1 MLVHLLLRRA
11 SLLNSSS
18 KSAQHSTAPRTE
30 EVSLKFSFPRRLTTW
45 HCPHLLP
52 RAVRAATRL
61 LLLASRAAIDRRILN
76 F

>member
-1 MLVHLLLRRA
+1 MLVHLRLRRA

-30 EVSLKFSFPRRLTTW
+30 EVCLQLPASAHNVALLAFAARR
-45 HCPHLLP
+45 
-52 RAVRAATRL
+52 R
-61 LLLASRAAIDRRILN
+61 LASRVAIDRCILN